1 MRTIIMSRLVV
12 TAILLSV
19 CINFMHYIDNTKNH
33 RNEDAK
39 YYYKRTAVTGVVFA
53 ALLFVVDA
61 HFSSRSAK
69 GGASAQ
75 YGGIQTGPPPF

>member
-1 MRTIIMSRLVV
+1 
-12 TAILLSV
+12 
-19 CINFMHYIDNTKNH
+19 
-33 RNEDAK
+33 
-39 YYYKRTAVTGVVFA
+39 VFA